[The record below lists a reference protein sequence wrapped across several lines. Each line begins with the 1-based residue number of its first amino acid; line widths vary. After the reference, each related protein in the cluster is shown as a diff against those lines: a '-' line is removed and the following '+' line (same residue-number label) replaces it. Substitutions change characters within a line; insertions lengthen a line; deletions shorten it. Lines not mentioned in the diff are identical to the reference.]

1 METRLRSTRRHARAS
16 LLSIAAVTA
25 LLLTV
30 SARTADAGLN
40 FGAGF
45 GSAGVF
51 NFGPLGSVE
60 RVVDPAARRRDRLK
74 SAQIGVE
81 SLAIGLAV
89 GIAAAL
95 LPLR

>member
-1 METRLRSTRRHARAS
+1 VALLVLLLASAAPPWTRLILVLTAAGSAS
-16 LLSIAAVTA
+16 GYLQALSH
-25 LLLTV
+25 
-30 SARTADAGLN
+30 
-40 FGAGF
+40 FCAGF